1 MTARTVAR
9 EGRVEGPGLHEG
21 VPTRVVFR
29 PAPPGSG
36 IRFRRSDLPGTSEI
50 PALARYREERPRRT
64 ALVRERAEVHTV
76 EHLLAAVWGRG
87 LTDLDIEVDG
97 VELPGLDGSARDF
110 YRALVDLGIAEAPGP
125 ARTLPLD
132 RPLSVSDGRGAW
144 VVALP
149 HEGGFVLDYTL
160 DYGRDLPK
168 RRVIVDVTEERFRD
182 EIAPART
189 FCLEREAAALKAAG
203 LGRGANYENT
213 LVIGGDGNPI
223 QNAFRFEDELC
234 RHKLLDLL
242 GDLAL
247 AGVRLEARVIAYRSG
262 HALNAAMARMLLDLA
277 EGGAAAAP
285 GSRTSTT
292 TSDAVLAAAGVDA
305 GKGTFTP
312 AEALF
317 QGHFPGE
324 PLLAGAIE
332 LAAMAAAAAGPGAA
346 VEAIESA
353 RFRRVVRPGE
363 TLALEAAPPA
373 DGRARGRARAR
384 ALVGKDVAAEATL
397 RFRDG
402 S

>member
-1 MTARTVAR
+1 MPARTIAR

-36 IRFRRSDLPGTSEI
+36 IRFRRSDLPGTGEI

-110 YRALVDLGIAEAPGP
+110 YRALVDSGVVEAPGP
-125 ARTLPLD
+125 APALALD
-132 RPLSVSDGRGAW
+132 RPLSVTDGRGAW
-144 VVALP
+144 IVALP
-149 HEGGFVLDYTL
+149 HQGGFVLDYTL
-160 DYGRDLPK
+160 DYGRELPK
-168 RRVIVDVTEERFRD
+168 RRVAVLVTEDTFRD

-189 FCLEREAAALKAAG
+189 FCLEREAAALTAAG
-203 LGRGANYENT
+203 LGRGASYENT
-213 LVIGGDGNPI
+213 LVIGGDGRPI
-223 QNAFRFEDELC
+223 RNAFRFEDELC

-262 HALNAAMARMLLDLA
+262 HALNAAMAKQLLELA
-277 EGGAAAAP
+277 EGSSPGPSPGASP
-285 GSRTSTT
+285 RGM
-292 TSDAVLAAAGVDA
+292 VLADA
-305 GKGTFTP
+305 GIDVGARTFRPVET
-312 AEALF
+312 LF
-317 QGHFPGE
+317 SGHFPGE
-324 PLLAGAIE
+324 PLLAGAFE
-332 LAAMAAAAAGPGAA
+332 LAALAAAAGGPEAALAA
-346 VEAIESA
+346 VETA

-363 TLALEAAPPA
+363 ALSLEATAPE
-373 DGRARGRARAR
+373 GGRARAR
-384 ALVGKDVAAEATL
+384 ALVGKDVAAEASL
-397 RFRDG
+397 RFRDDR